1 MNNFEFD
8 LRQLLK
14 NAGLERKSV
23 DQLAQPT
30 SCGPVPQYRTHEC
43 KKPVRT
49 DTSVKATRRSLKL
62 R

>member
-43 KKPVRT
+43 KKACEDRHQRQSNET
-49 DTSVKATRRSLKL
+49 ITEL